1 MVLYCQPQLLTC
13 QEGQSPGI
21 VISWSFHTRAATAAA
36 AAAAPAAVVTAAPAP
51 TVVAGSSQ
59 CDRTPF
65 PLLASNSKPFC
76 YVTSLL
82 HQDL

>member
-36 AAAAPAAVVTAAPAP
+36 VVTAAAAAAAP
-51 TVVAGSSQ
+51 TVVACSSQ